1 MLRSDCHPT
10 RSPDCGGELG
20 GRGRLHVFRAL
31 DEGPPG
37 RGDGLR
43 LLQALLLSRN
53 IEPAVKRQAASASV
67 PKPQPLNLFIIYF
80 ETLLHS
86 WAKASWA
93 FVGKGKNR
101 IVAQHRIVAQGFV
114 WEGRNRVTRT
124 EINLGRGGEL
134 SEQAF

>member
-86 WAKASWA
+86 WAKATPPPPTLSK
-93 FVGKGKNR
+93 FVGKG
-101 IVAQHRIVAQGFV
+101 VAFAHEPI
-114 WEGRNRVTRT
+114 RVY
-124 EINLGRGGEL
+124 EPCSIRGQR
-134 SEQAF
+134 QAGHSWAKAKIGL